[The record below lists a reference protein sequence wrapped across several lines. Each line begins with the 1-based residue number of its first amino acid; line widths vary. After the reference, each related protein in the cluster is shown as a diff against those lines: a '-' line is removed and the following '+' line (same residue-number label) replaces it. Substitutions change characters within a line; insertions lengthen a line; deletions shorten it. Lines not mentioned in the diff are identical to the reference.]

1 VIWFGKIPLED
12 ILDSNMVN
20 NSNYFV
26 LWSNKSVNPTIKSK
40 VKFKGDY
47 KKALRELLEIVEVAI
62 EEKVGEVY
70 TIDSILG
77 GGSNLKV
84 RISDDAKGIECIIN
98 CVFEYNHTDMA
109 YGNVHIEL
117 VVVEVSKKPRS
128 VLLDK
133 YSVLEHERASSE
145 VVEGIIGVMRR
156 L

>member
-1 VIWFGKIPLED
+1 
-12 ILDSNMVN
+12 MVN

-26 LWSNKSVNPTIKSK
+26 LGSNKSANPTVKSK
-40 VKFKGDY
+40 VRFKGDY
-47 KKALRELLEIVEVAI
+47 KKALRELLEVVETHI
-62 EEKVGEVY
+62 EQEVGARY

-84 RISDDAKGIECIIN
+84 RISDEATGIECIIN

-109 YGNVHIEL
+109 YGNVHVEL
-117 VVVEVSKKPRS
+117 VITELSKKPRS

-133 YSVLEHERASSE
+133 YSVLDVARISSE
-145 VVEGIIGVMRR
+145 VVAGILGVMQR

>member
-1 VIWFGKIPLED
+1 
-12 ILDSNMVN
+12 MVN

-26 LWSNKSVNPTIKSK
+26 LGSNKSVNPTVKSK
-40 VKFKGDY
+40 VRFKGDY
-47 KKALRELLEIVEVAI
+47 KKALRDLLEIVEIVI
-62 EEKVGEVY
+62 EQEVRALY

-84 RISDDAKGIECIIN
+84 RISDETTGIERIIN

-109 YGNVHIEL
+109 YGNVHVEL
-117 VVVEVSKKPRS
+117 VIMELSKKPRS

-133 YSVLEHERASSE
+133 YSVLDAARVSSE
-145 VVEGIIGVMRR
+145 VVAGIIGVMRK